1 MAGYASR
8 TKPSE
13 GAVHDLWA
21 KALAIEDPAGKRAI
35 LVTLDICGIDRE
47 LSNRVRDALK
57 SRHGLD
63 RDRIVLACSH
73 THSGPVVGTN
83 LLTMYKIDA
92 DQHRRIADY
101 AEFLVG
107 AIVTASGQAID
118 RLEECQ
124 LAWGTGRCDFA
135 VNRRNNKEAE
145 VPDCAGGSP
154 CKGRSTTTCRC

>member
-1 MAGYASR
+1 MPAEAGWKAGTGRVAITPKEPMWMAGYAAR

-21 KALAIEDPAGKRAI
+21 KALALEDPAGQRASWSRSTSAGSTAI
-35 LVTLDICGIDRE
+35 YRTAFATR
-47 LSNRVRDALK
+47 SSRDTG
-57 SRHGLD
+57 ST

-92 DQHRRIADY
+92 DQQRRIADY

-107 AIVTASGQAID
+107 AIVTACGPGHRSARRKPARLGQ
-118 RLEECQ
+118 RPL
-124 LAWGTGRCDFA
+124 
-135 VNRRNNKEAE
+135 
-145 VPDCAGGSP
+145 
-154 CKGRSTTTCRC
+154 